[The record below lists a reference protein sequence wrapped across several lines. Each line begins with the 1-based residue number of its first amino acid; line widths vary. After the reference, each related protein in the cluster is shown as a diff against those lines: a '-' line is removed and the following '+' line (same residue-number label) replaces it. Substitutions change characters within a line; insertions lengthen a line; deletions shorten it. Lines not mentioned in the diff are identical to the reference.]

1 MPFPTA
7 VEVSLGFN
15 CLAATPQYFFGF
27 GFDPMSPPLPN
38 GVLYSTPQPSRGWKV
53 RVSRTLVRAI
63 VKPLSIC
70 GLVVAP
76 SSCFRGLRSVTCPS
90 LLGPRVCHPFEQVSE
105 WKACASCSRCFQL
118 HMVLPGRF
126 RQCCS
131 IAMFPVLQYEELS
144 EASWLMRLVC
154 DSRVG
159 SEGGGPE
166 PLQGMIC
173 TCTRCCVVLSSCSS
187 ASMKR
192 FLPRV
197 GIARWLPPEPLVAK
211 MLLSRGSSSF
221 WTFFAFG
228 LGGALLSSFSRWCLF
243 TRFMSETR
251 IIVLS
256 SCYVGNYVL
265 SASIDCAFSDCCC

>member
-1 MPFPTA
+1 MLATRACVSPFVKLHGGLPPYRFNLWWSEVADLPLVFGPFQGLRTSFRVQLHARLRRFRIKSLPFPTA
-7 VEVSLGFN
+7 VEVRLGFN
-15 CLAATPQYFFGF
+15 CLATTPHYFFGF

-63 VKPLSIC
+63 VKPPSIC

-118 HMVLPGRF
+118 HMVLPGRL

-159 SEGGGPE
+159 SEGGVRS
-166 PLQGMIC
+166 LC
-173 TCTRCCVVLSSCSS
+173 K
-187 ASMKR
+187 A
-192 FLPRV
+192 
-197 GIARWLPPEPLVAK
+197 
-211 MLLSRGSSSF
+211 
-221 WTFFAFG
+221 
-228 LGGALLSSFSRWCLF
+228 
-243 TRFMSETR
+243 
-251 IIVLS
+251 
-256 SCYVGNYVL
+256 
-265 SASIDCAFSDCCC
+265 